1 MRTQFA
7 VLNRVAKEYR
17 TENDHFKQRL
27 KGSEGV
33 NNRGN
38 LFQSRKTSTET
49 ELRENSVCPRKQK
62 VNQCG

>member
-7 VLNRVAKEYR
+7 ILNRVAKGYR
-17 TENDHFKQRL
+17 TEKDHFKQRL
-27 KGSEGV
+27 KEGEGV

-49 ELRENSVCPRKQK
+49 ELKENSVCPRKQK

>member
-17 TENDHFKQRL
+17 TEKDHFKQRL